1 MKTISLLL
9 GIALLGSGSLR
20 AADELY
26 VVCSD
31 ADGGTVTETA
41 INLESTIRFADG
53 NIEVYKDGTLVSS
66 ASLLSVSNITFK
78 SDSNVAVE
86 TVKASA
92 LRLVSNPV
100 VDKLVF
106 AGSLPEAASLC
117 VTALDGTV
125 RMRLHNWQG
134 ESVNVADLTPGLY
147 FVTVDKTTFKFIKK

>member
-1 MKTISLLL
+1 MKTISLLF
-9 GIALLGSGSLR
+9 GMTLLGVSSLC

-31 ADGGTVTETA
+31 AEGGTVTETA
-41 INLESTIRFADG
+41 VNLESTIRFADG
-53 NIEVYKDGTLVSS
+53 NVEVYKDGTLVSS
-66 ASLLSVSNITFK
+66 TSLLSVSNITFK
-78 SDSNVAVE
+78 LDPKVAVE
-86 TVKASA
+86 TVKAST

-134 ESVNVADLTPGLY
+134 ETVNVAALTPGH
-147 FVTVDKTTFKFIKK
+147 